1 MHIFLFGGTTE
12 GRKIA
17 EAIAEVNRAWAA
29 RDAAARAAHESS
41 GLPIAAEVYVTTTYG
56 ASLLPAGPGIRV
68 HVGRLDA
75 EEMTALL
82 EEARQATGFASD
94 ETARQQLKLMSDDSD
109 GELEKSGSLKSAGQC
124 SQAER
129 CQLSASLLVID
140 ATHPYAAVVSEHIL
154 TACAAA
160 GVRCIRVER
169 EDSGAEEHGIE
180 SAQKALPE
188 RESTGA
194 GGKASASEGA
204 TLHWVESIEE
214 AAVWLAREIS
224 DAKCLPG
231 ISGMKTQVPGLEEN
245 GKERALA
252 AQAAGRNDALAQSDR
267 SSSEASQSPNIL
279 ITTGSKELAPYTQI
293 PDFAARCYV
302 RALPTVEALEKCQAL
317 GFRREHLILMQ
328 GPFSEEMNVA
338 QLRYADAGYL
348 VTKASGETGGF
359 PEKCEA
365 ALALGVEVICVGRPK
380 EVSIPDATWYDRG
393 KLDAV
398 LRRIR
403 EIGTAGM
410 CESSSEDALVT
421 CGSGTTERSEDQA
434 EAADRAME

>member
-17 EAIAEVNRAWAA
+17 EAIAEVNREWAA
-29 RDAAARAAHESS
+29 RDAAACAAHESS

-56 ASLLPAGPGIRV
+56 ASLLPAGPGITV

-75 EEMTALL
+75 EEMTALF
-82 EEARQATGFASD
+82 EAARQATGFTSD
-94 ETARQQLKLMSDDSD
+94 ETARQELNPMPDDAD
-109 GELEKSGSLKSAGQC
+109 GELEKSESLKSAGQC
-124 SQAER
+124 RQAER

-140 ATHPYAAVVSEHIL
+140 ATHPYAAVVSENIL

-169 EDSGAEEHGIE
+169 EDSGAEEHGTE

-188 RESTGA
+188 RESTGED
-194 GGKASASEGA
+194 GKASAPEA
-204 TLHWVESIEE
+204 AAFHWVESIEE
-214 AAVWLAREIS
+214 AAAWLAQ
-224 DAKCLPG
+224 L
-231 ISGMKTQVPGLEEN
+231 
-245 GKERALA
+245 
-252 AQAAGRNDALAQSDR
+252 DR
-267 SSSEASQSPNIL
+267 SSSEAAQRPNIL

-317 GFRREHLILMQ
+317 GFRRDHLILMQ

-380 EVSIPDATWYDRG
+380 EVSIPDAAWYDRE
-393 KLDAV
+393 KSDAV
-398 LRRIR
+398 LRRIH
-403 EIGTAGM
+403 EIGSAG
-410 CESSSEDALVT
+410 A
-421 CGSGTTERSEDQA
+421 CGRSATERSEKQA
-434 EAADRAME
+434 EAADCSII

>member
-17 EAIAEVNRAWAA
+17 EAIVEVNREWAA
-29 RDAAARAAHESS
+29 RDAAACAAHESS
-41 GLPIAAEVYVTTTYG
+41 ELPIAAEVYVATAYG

-82 EEARQATGFASD
+82 EAARQATGFTSD
-94 ETARQQLKLMSDDSD
+94 ETARQQLKPMPGDTD
-109 GELEKSGSLKSAGQC
+109 GELEKSKSPKSAGQC
-124 SQAER
+124 RQAER

-140 ATHPYAAVVSEHIL
+140 ATHPYAAVVSENIL

-169 EDSGAEEHGIE
+169 EDSGAEEHGTE

-188 RESTGA
+188 RESTGED
-194 GGKASASEGA
+194 GKASASEGA
-204 TLHWVESIEE
+204 AFHWVESIEE
-214 AAVWLAREIS
+214 AAAWLAGES
-224 DAKCLPG
+224 
-231 ISGMKTQVPGLEEN
+231 
-245 GKERALA
+245 
-252 AQAAGRNDALAQSDR
+252 AQR
-267 SSSEASQSPNIL
+267 PNIL
-279 ITTGSKELAPYTQI
+279 ITTGSKELTPYTQI

-302 RALPTVEALEKCQAL
+302 RALPAVEALEKCQAL
-317 GFRREHLILMQ
+317 GFRRDHLILMQ

-365 ALALGVEVICVGRPK
+365 ALALGVEVVCIGRPK
-380 EVSIPDATWYDRG
+380 EVSIPDAAWYDRE
-393 KLDAV
+393 KSDAV
-398 LRRIR
+398 LRRIH
-403 EIGTAGM
+403 EIGRVG
-410 CESSSEDALVT
+410 T
-421 CGSGTTERSEDQA
+421 CGRNATERSKEQA
-434 EAADRAME
+434 EAADRSII

>member
-17 EAIAEVNRAWAA
+17 EAIVEVNREWAA
-29 RDAAARAAHESS
+29 RDAASS

-56 ASLLPAGPGIRV
+56 ASLLPAGSGIRV

-82 EEARQATGFASD
+82 EAARQATGFTSD
-94 ETARQQLKLMSDDSD
+94 ETARQQLKLMPGDTD
-109 GELEKSGSLKSAGQC
+109 GELEKSESPKSAGQC
-124 SQAER
+124 RQAER
-129 CQLSASLLVID
+129 CQLTGQLLVID
-140 ATHPYAAVVSEHIL
+140 ATHPYAAVVSENIL
-154 TACAAA
+154 TACAVA

-169 EDSGAEEHGIE
+169 EDSGAGEHGIE

-188 RESTGA
+188 RESTGED
-194 GGKASASEGA
+194 GKASASEGA
-204 TLHWVESIEE
+204 AFHWVESIEE
-214 AAVWLAREIS
+214 AAAWLAGES
-224 DAKCLPG
+224 
-231 ISGMKTQVPGLEEN
+231 
-245 GKERALA
+245 
-252 AQAAGRNDALAQSDR
+252 AQR
-267 SSSEASQSPNIL
+267 PNIL
-279 ITTGSKELAPYTQI
+279 ITTGSKELTPYTQI

-317 GFRREHLILMQ
+317 GFRRDHLILMQ

-380 EVSIPDATWYDRG
+380 EVSIPDAAWYDRE
-393 KLDAV
+393 KSDAV
-398 LRRIR
+398 LRRIH
-403 EIGTAGM
+403 EIGRVG
-410 CESSSEDALVT
+410 T
-421 CGSGTTERSEDQA
+421 CGRSATERSEKQA
-434 EAADRAME
+434 EAADCSII

>member
-17 EAIAEVNRAWAA
+17 EAIVEVNREWAA
-29 RDAAARAAHESS
+29 RDAASS
-41 GLPIAAEVYVTTTYG
+41 GLPIAAEVYVTTAYG

-82 EEARQATGFASD
+82 EAARQATGFTSD
-94 ETARQQLKLMSDDSD
+94 ETARQQLKLMPGDTD
-109 GELEKSGSLKSAGQC
+109 GELEKSESPKSAGQC
-124 SQAER
+124 RQAER
-129 CQLSASLLVID
+129 CQLTGQLLVID
-140 ATHPYAAVVSEHIL
+140 ATHPYAAVVSENIL
-154 TACAAA
+154 TACAVA

-169 EDSGAEEHGIE
+169 EDSGAGEHGIE

-188 RESTGA
+188 RESTGED
-194 GGKASASEGA
+194 GKASASEGA
-204 TLHWVESIEE
+204 AFHWVESIEE
-214 AAVWLAREIS
+214 AAAWLAGES
-224 DAKCLPG
+224 
-231 ISGMKTQVPGLEEN
+231 
-245 GKERALA
+245 
-252 AQAAGRNDALAQSDR
+252 AQR
-267 SSSEASQSPNIL
+267 PNIL
-279 ITTGSKELAPYTQI
+279 ITTGSKELTPYTQI

-317 GFRREHLILMQ
+317 GFRRDHLILMQ

-380 EVSIPDATWYDRG
+380 EVSIPDAAWYDRE
-393 KLDAV
+393 KSDAV
-398 LRRIR
+398 LRRIH
-403 EIGTAGM
+403 EIGRVG
-410 CESSSEDALVT
+410 T
-421 CGSGTTERSEDQA
+421 CGRSATERSEKQA
-434 EAADRAME
+434 EAADCSII

>member
-17 EAIAEVNRAWAA
+17 EAIAEVNREWAA
-29 RDAAARAAHESS
+29 RDAAACAAHESS
-41 GLPIAAEVYVTTTYG
+41 ELPIVAEVYVTTAYG

-75 EEMTALL
+75 EEMTALFM
-82 EEARQATGFASD
+82 EVRQ
-94 ETARQQLKLMSDDSD
+94 ELNPMPDDTD
-109 GELEKSGSLKSAGQC
+109 GEMEKSESPKSKGRC
-124 SQAER
+124 GQAER

-140 ATHPYAAVVSEHIL
+140 ATHPYAAVVSENIL

-169 EDSGAEEHGIE
+169 EDSGAGEHGIE
-180 SAQKALPE
+180 SAQKAFPE
-188 RESTGA
+188 REDTGA

-204 TLHWVESIEE
+204 AFHWVESIEE
-214 AAVWLAREIS
+214 AAAW
-224 DAKCLPG
+224 
-231 ISGMKTQVPGLEEN
+231 
-245 GKERALA
+245 
-252 AQAAGRNDALAQSDR
+252 LAQSDR
-267 SSSEASQSPNIL
+267 SSSEAAQRPNIL
-279 ITTGSKELAPYTQI
+279 ITTGSKELTPYTQI

-302 RALPTVEALEKCQAL
+302 RALPAVEALEKCQAL
-317 GFRREHLILMQ
+317 GFRRDHLILMQ

-365 ALALGVEVICVGRPK
+365 ALALGVEVVCIGRPK
-380 EVSIPDATWYDRG
+380 EVSIPDAAWYDRE
-393 KLDAV
+393 KSDAV
-398 LRRIR
+398 LRRIN
-403 EIGTAGM
+403 EIGRAG
-410 CESSSEDALVT
+410 T
-421 CGSGTTERSEDQA
+421 CGRSATERSEEQA
-434 EAADRAME
+434 EAADRSII

>member
-17 EAIAEVNRAWAA
+17 EAIAEVNREC
-29 RDAAARAAHESS
+29 AAHESS

-56 ASLLPAGPGIRV
+56 ASLLPAGSGIRV

-82 EEARQATGFASD
+82 EAARQATGFTSD
-94 ETARQQLKLMSDDSD
+94 ETARQQLKPMPGDTD
-109 GELEKSGSLKSAGQC
+109 GELEKSKSPKSAGQC
-124 SQAER
+124 RQAER

-140 ATHPYAAVVSEHIL
+140 ATHPYAAVVSENIL

-169 EDSGAEEHGIE
+169 EDSGAEEHGTE

-188 RESTGA
+188 RESTGED
-194 GGKASASEGA
+194 GKASAPEGA
-204 TLHWVESIEE
+204 AFHWVESIEE
-214 AAVWLAREIS
+214 AAAWLAGES
-224 DAKCLPG
+224 
-231 ISGMKTQVPGLEEN
+231 
-245 GKERALA
+245 
-252 AQAAGRNDALAQSDR
+252 AQR
-267 SSSEASQSPNIL
+267 PNIL
-279 ITTGSKELAPYTQI
+279 ITTGSKELTPYTQI

-302 RALPTVEALEKCQAL
+302 RALPAVEALEKCQAL
-317 GFRREHLILMQ
+317 GFRRDHLILMQ

-365 ALALGVEVICVGRPK
+365 ALALGVEVVCIGRPK

-421 CGSGTTERSEDQA
+421 CGSGTTESSEDQA

>member
-17 EAIAEVNRAWAA
+17 EAIVEVNREWAV
-29 RDAAARAAHESS
+29 RDAAACAAHESS
-41 GLPIAAEVYVTTTYG
+41 ELPIAAEVYVTTAYG
-56 ASLLPAGPGIRV
+56 ASLLPAGPGITV

-75 EEMTALL
+75 EEMTALFM
-82 EEARQATGFASD
+82 EARQATGFTSD
-94 ETARQQLKLMSDDSD
+94 ETARQQLKLMSDDTD
-109 GELEKSGSLKSAGQC
+109 GELEKSESLKSAGQC
-124 SQAER
+124 RQAER

-140 ATHPYAAVVSEHIL
+140 ATHPYAAVVSENIL

-169 EDSGAEEHGIE
+169 EDSGAGEHGIE

-188 RESTGA
+188 REDTGA
-194 GGKASASEGA
+194 GGKASASESA
-204 TLHWVESIEE
+204 AFHWVESIEE
-214 AAVWLAREIS
+214 VAAWLAGES
-224 DAKCLPG
+224 
-231 ISGMKTQVPGLEEN
+231 
-245 GKERALA
+245 
-252 AQAAGRNDALAQSDR
+252 AQR
-267 SSSEASQSPNIL
+267 PNIL

-317 GFRREHLILMQ
+317 GFRRDHLILMQ

-365 ALALGVEVICVGRPK
+365 ALALGVEVICIGRPK
-380 EVSIPDATWYDRG
+380 EVSIPDAAWYDRE
-393 KLDAV
+393 KSDAV
-398 LRRIR
+398 LRRIH
-403 EIGTAGM
+403 EIGRAG
-410 CESSSEDALVT
+410 T
-421 CGSGTTERSEDQA
+421 CGRSATEHSEKQA
-434 EAADRAME
+434 EAADRGII

>member
-29 RDAAARAAHESS
+29 RDAAACAAHESS
-41 GLPIAAEVYVTTTYG
+41 GLPIAAEVYVTTKYG

-75 EEMTALL
+75 EEMTALF
-82 EEARQATGFASD
+82 EAARQATGFTSD
-94 ETARQQLKLMSDDSD
+94 ETARQQLKLMPDDSD
-109 GELEKSGSLKSAGQC
+109 GELEKSESPKSAGQC
-124 SQAER
+124 GQAER
-129 CQLSASLLVID
+129 CQISAPLLVID

-188 RESTGA
+188 WESTGA

-204 TLHWVESIEE
+204 ALHWVESIEE
-214 AAVWLAREIS
+214 AAAWLAQ
-224 DAKCLPG
+224 P
-231 ISGMKTQVPGLEEN
+231 
-245 GKERALA
+245 
-252 AQAAGRNDALAQSDR
+252 DR
-267 SSSEASQSPNIL
+267 SSSAAAQRPNIL

-317 GFRREHLILMQ
+317 GFRRDHLILMQ

-365 ALALGVEVICVGRPK
+365 ALALGVEVVCVGRPK
-380 EVSIPDATWYDRG
+380 EVSISDATWYDRG

-421 CGSGTTERSEDQA
+421 CESGTTERSEDQA

>member
-1 MHIFLFGGTTE
+1 MNEMHIFLFGGTTE

-17 EAIAEVNRAWAA
+17 EAIVEVNREWAA
-29 RDAAARAAHESS
+29 RDAAACAAHESS
-41 GLPIAAEVYVTTTYG
+41 ELPIAAEVYVTTTYG
-56 ASLLPAGPGIRV
+56 ASLLPAGPGITV

-75 EEMTALL
+75 EEMTALF
-82 EEARQATGFASD
+82 EAARQATGFTSD
-94 ETARQQLKLMSDDSD
+94 ETARQELNPMPDDTD
-109 GELEKSGSLKSAGQC
+109 GELEKSESLKSAGQC
-124 SQAER
+124 RQAER
-129 CQLSASLLVID
+129 CPLSSQLLVID
-140 ATHPYAAVVSEHIL
+140 ATHPYAAVVSENIL

-169 EDSGAEEHGIE
+169 EDSGAGEYGTE

-204 TLHWVESIEE
+204 ALHWVESIEE
-214 AAVWLAREIS
+214 AAAWLGQ
-224 DAKCLPG
+224 P
-231 ISGMKTQVPGLEEN
+231 
-245 GKERALA
+245 
-252 AQAAGRNDALAQSDR
+252 DR
-267 SSSEASQSPNIL
+267 SSSAAAQRPNIL

-317 GFRREHLILMQ
+317 GFRRDHLILMQ

-338 QLRYADAGYL
+338 QLRYAEAGYL

-380 EVSIPDATWYDRG
+380 EVSIPDAVWYDRE
-393 KLDAV
+393 KSDAV
-398 LRRIR
+398 LRRIH
-403 EIGTAGM
+403 EIGRVG
-410 CESSSEDALVT
+410 T
-421 CGSGTTERSEDQA
+421 CGRSATERSEKQA
-434 EAADRAME
+434 EAADCSII

>member
-17 EAIAEVNRAWAA
+17 EAIAEVNREWAA
-29 RDAAARAAHESS
+29 HGDAPSCEAGEPLW
-41 GLPIAAEVYVTTTYG
+41 LPICAEVYVATAYG
-56 ASLLPAGPGIRV
+56 ASLLPAGPGITV

-75 EEMTALL
+75 EEMRALF
-82 EEARQATGFASD
+82 EAARQTTGP
-94 ETARQQLKLMSDDSD
+94 
-109 GELEKSGSLKSAGQC
+109 
-124 SQAER
+124 
-129 CQLSASLLVID
+129 LLVID
-140 ATHPYAAVVSEHIL
+140 ATHPYAAVVSENIL
-154 TACAAA
+154 SACAAA

-169 EDSGAEEHGIE
+169 E
-180 SAQKALPE
+180 
-188 RESTGA
+188 STGA
-194 GGKASASEGA
+194 EGKLTSPEGA
-204 TLHWVESIEE
+204 ALHWVDSIEE
-214 AAVWLAREIS
+214 AAAWLA
-224 DAKCLPG
+224 G
-231 ISGMKTQVPGLEEN
+231 
-245 GKERALA
+245 
-252 AQAAGRNDALAQSDR
+252 QSSHR
-267 SSSEASQSPNIL
+267 PNIL
-279 ITTGSKELAPYTQI
+279 ITTGSKELAPYTRI
-293 PDFAARCYV
+293 PDFGARCYV

-365 ALALGVEVICVGRPK
+365 ALALGVEVVCIGRPK
-380 EVSIPDATWYDRG
+380 EVSIPDAAWYDRE

-410 CESSSEDALVT
+410 CGSSTTESSE
-421 CGSGTTERSEDQA
+421 E
-434 EAADRAME
+434 

>member
-17 EAIAEVNRAWAA
+17 EAIAEVNREWAA
-29 RDAAARAAHESS
+29 RDAAACAAHESS

-56 ASLLPAGPGIRV
+56 ASLLPAGPGITV

-75 EEMTALL
+75 EEMTALF
-82 EEARQATGFASD
+82 EAARQATGFTSD
-94 ETARQQLKLMSDDSD
+94 ETARQELNPMPDDTD
-109 GELEKSGSLKSAGQC
+109 GELEKSESLKSAGQC
-124 SQAER
+124 RQAER

-140 ATHPYAAVVSEHIL
+140 ATHPYAAVVSENIL

-169 EDSGAEEHGIE
+169 EDSGAEEHGTE

-188 RESTGA
+188 RESTGED
-194 GGKASASEGA
+194 GKASAPEA
-204 TLHWVESIEE
+204 AAFHWVESIEE
-214 AAVWLAREIS
+214 AAAWLAQ
-224 DAKCLPG
+224 L
-231 ISGMKTQVPGLEEN
+231 
-245 GKERALA
+245 
-252 AQAAGRNDALAQSDR
+252 DR
-267 SSSEASQSPNIL
+267 SSSEAAQRPNIL

-317 GFRREHLILMQ
+317 GFRRDHLILMQ

-380 EVSIPDATWYDRG
+380 EVSIPDAAWYDRE
-393 KLDAV
+393 KSDAV
-398 LRRIR
+398 LRRIH
-403 EIGTAGM
+403 EIGRV
-410 CESSSEDALVT
+410 ET
-421 CGSGTTERSEDQA
+421 CGRSATERSEEQA
-434 EAADRAME
+434 EAADCSII

>member
-29 RDAAARAAHESS
+29 RDAASS
-41 GLPIAAEVYVTTTYG
+41 GLPIAAEVYVTTAYG

-75 EEMTALL
+75 EEMTALF
-82 EEARQATGFASD
+82 EAARQATGFTSD
-94 ETARQQLKLMSDDSD
+94 ETARQELNPMPDDTD
-109 GELEKSGSLKSAGQC
+109 GELEKTESLKSAGQC
-124 SQAER
+124 RQAER
-129 CQLSASLLVID
+129 CQLSAQLLVID
-140 ATHPYAAVVSEHIL
+140 ATHPYAAVVSENIL
-154 TACAAA
+154 TACAVA

-169 EDSGAEEHGIE
+169 EDSGAEEHGTE

-188 RESTGA
+188 RESTGED
-194 GGKASASEGA
+194 GKASASESA
-204 TLHWVESIEE
+204 AFHWVESIEE
-214 AAVWLAREIS
+214 AVVWLAREIS
-224 DAKCLPG
+224 DAKCTPG
-231 ISGMKTQVPGLEEN
+231 TSGMKTQVPGLEEN

-252 AQAAGRNDALAQSDR
+252 AQAAGRNDAREQSDR
-267 SSSEASQSPNIL
+267 SSSEAAQRPNIL

-302 RALPTVEALEKCQAL
+302 RALPTVEALEKCQVL
-317 GFRREHLILMQ
+317 GFRRDHLILMQ

-338 QLRYADAGYL
+338 QLRYAEAGYL

-380 EVSIPDATWYDRG
+380 EVSIPDATWYDRE
-393 KLDAV
+393 KTDAV

-403 EIGTAGM
+403 EIGRVG
-410 CESSSEDALVT
+410 T
-421 CGSGTTERSEDQA
+421 CGRSATECSEDQA
-434 EAADRAME
+434 EAADRGII

>member
-17 EAIAEVNRAWAA
+17 EAIAEVNREWAA
-29 RDAAARAAHESS
+29 RDVASS
-41 GLPIAAEVYVTTTYG
+41 GLAIAAEVYVATAYG

-75 EEMTALL
+75 EEMTALF
-82 EEARQATGFASD
+82 EAARQATGFTSD
-94 ETARQQLKLMSDDSD
+94 ETARQELKLKPDDTD
-109 GELEKSGSLKSAGQC
+109 GELEKSESPKSAGQC
-124 SQAER
+124 RQAER
-129 CQLSASLLVID
+129 CQLSGQLLVID
-140 ATHPYAAVVSEHIL
+140 ATHPYAAVVSENIL

-169 EDSGAEEHGIE
+169 EDSGAEEHGTE

-188 RESTGA
+188 RESTGED
-194 GGKASASEGA
+194 GKASAPEGA
-204 TLHWVESIEE
+204 AFHWVESIEE
-214 AAVWLAREIS
+214 AAAWLAGES
-224 DAKCLPG
+224 
-231 ISGMKTQVPGLEEN
+231 
-245 GKERALA
+245 
-252 AQAAGRNDALAQSDR
+252 AQR
-267 SSSEASQSPNIL
+267 PNIL
-279 ITTGSKELAPYTQI
+279 ITTGSKELTPYTQI

-317 GFRREHLILMQ
+317 GFRRDHLILMQ

-380 EVSIPDATWYDRG
+380 EVSIPDAAWYDRE
-393 KLDAV
+393 KSDAV
-398 LRRIR
+398 LRRIH
-403 EIGTAGM
+403 EIGRVG
-410 CESSSEDALVT
+410 T
-421 CGSGTTERSEDQA
+421 CGRSATERSEEQA
-434 EAADRAME
+434 EAADRSII

>member
-17 EAIAEVNRAWAA
+17 EAIAEVNRECAA
-29 RDAAARAAHESS
+29 RDVAACAAHESS
-41 GLPIAAEVYVTTTYG
+41 GLPIAAEVYVTTAYG

-75 EEMTALL
+75 EEMTALFM
-82 EEARQATGFASD
+82 E
-94 ETARQQLKLMSDDSD
+94 ARQQLKLMSDDTD
-109 GELEKSGSLKSAGQC
+109 GELEKSESPKSAGQC
-124 SQAER
+124 RQAER
-129 CQLSASLLVID
+129 CPLSGPLLVID
-140 ATHPYAAVVSEHIL
+140 ATHPYAAMVSENIL

-169 EDSGAEEHGIE
+169 EDSGA
-180 SAQKALPE
+180 
-188 RESTGA
+188 

-204 TLHWVESIEE
+204 ALHWVESIEE
-214 AAVWLAREIS
+214 AAAWLAGES
-224 DAKCLPG
+224 
-231 ISGMKTQVPGLEEN
+231 
-245 GKERALA
+245 
-252 AQAAGRNDALAQSDR
+252 AQR
-267 SSSEASQSPNIL
+267 PNIL
-279 ITTGSKELAPYTQI
+279 ITTGSKELAPYTRI

-317 GFRREHLILMQ
+317 GFRRDHLILMQ

-380 EVSIPDATWYDRG
+380 EVSIPDAAWYDRE
-393 KLDAV
+393 KSDAV
-398 LRRIR
+398 LRRIH
-403 EIGTAGM
+403 EIGRVG
-410 CESSSEDALVT
+410 T
-421 CGSGTTERSEDQA
+421 CGRSATERSEEQA
-434 EAADRAME
+434 EAADRSII

>member
-17 EAIAEVNRAWAA
+17 EAIVEVNREWAA
-29 RDAAARAAHESS
+29 RDEKEAMPRRDADMPVVQRSDAQEHEASAKFQYRNEWAARDVEPS
-41 GLPIAAEVYVTTTYG
+41 GLPIAAEVYVTTAYG
-56 ASLLPAGPGIRV
+56 ASLLPAGPGITV

-75 EEMTALL
+75 EEMTALFM
-82 EEARQATGFASD
+82 EARQATGFTSD
-94 ETARQQLKLMSDDSD
+94 ETARQQLKLMSDDTD
-109 GELEKSGSLKSAGQC
+109 GELEKSESLKSAGQC
-124 SQAER
+124 RQAER

-140 ATHPYAAVVSEHIL
+140 ATHPYAALVSENIL

-188 RESTGA
+188 REDTGA
-194 GGKASASEGA
+194 DGKASAPEGA
-204 TLHWVESIEE
+204 ALHWVESVEE
-214 AAVWLAREIS
+214 AAAWLARAIS
-224 DAKCLPG
+224 DAKCMP
-231 ISGMKTQVPGLEEN
+231 
-245 GKERALA
+245 
-252 AQAAGRNDALAQSDR
+252 DR
-267 SSSEASQSPNIL
+267 PSSEAAQRPNIL
-279 ITTGSKELAPYTQI
+279 ITTGSKELTPYTQI

-302 RALPTVEALEKCQAL
+302 RALPAVEALEKCQAL
-317 GFRREHLILMQ
+317 GFRRDHLILMQ

-380 EVSIPDATWYDRG
+380 EVSIPDAAWYDRE
-393 KLDAV
+393 KSDAV
-398 LRRIR
+398 LRRIN
-403 EIGTAGM
+403 EIGRVG
-410 CESSSEDALVT
+410 T
-421 CGSGTTERSEDQA
+421 CGRSATERSEEQA
-434 EAADRAME
+434 EAADRGII

>member
-17 EAIAEVNRAWAA
+17 EAIVEVNREWAA
-29 RDAAARAAHESS
+29 RDAAACAAHEPS
-41 GLPIAAEVYVTTTYG
+41 GLPIAAEVYVTTAYG

-75 EEMTALL
+75 EEMTVLFEA
-82 EEARQATGFASD
+82 ARQATGFTSD
-94 ETARQQLKLMSDDSD
+94 ETARQQLKPMPDDTD
-109 GELEKSGSLKSAGQC
+109 GELEQSESPKSAGQC
-124 SQAER
+124 RQAER

-140 ATHPYAAVVSEHIL
+140 ATHPYAAVVSENIL

-169 EDSGAEEHGIE
+169 EDSGAGEHGIE

-188 RESTGA
+188 REDTGA
-194 GGKASASEGA
+194 GGKASASESA
-204 TLHWVESIEE
+204 AFHWVESIEE
-214 AAVWLAREIS
+214 AAAWLAGES
-224 DAKCLPG
+224 
-231 ISGMKTQVPGLEEN
+231 
-245 GKERALA
+245 
-252 AQAAGRNDALAQSDR
+252 AQR
-267 SSSEASQSPNIL
+267 PNIL

-293 PDFAARCYV
+293 SDFAARCYV

-317 GFRREHLILMQ
+317 GFRRDHLILMQ

-365 ALALGVEVICVGRPK
+365 ALALGVEVICIGRPK
-380 EVSIPDATWYDRG
+380 EVSIPDAAWYDRE
-393 KLDAV
+393 KSDAV
-398 LRRIR
+398 LRRIH
-403 EIGTAGM
+403 EIGRAG
-410 CESSSEDALVT
+410 T
-421 CGSGTTERSEDQA
+421 CGRSATERSEKQA
-434 EAADRAME
+434 EAADRGII

>member
-17 EAIAEVNRAWAA
+17 EAIAEVNREWAA
-29 RDAAARAAHESS
+29 RDAAACAAHESS
-41 GLPIAAEVYVTTTYG
+41 ELPIVAEVYVTTAYG

-75 EEMTALL
+75 EEMTALFM
-82 EEARQATGFASD
+82 EVRQ
-94 ETARQQLKLMSDDSD
+94 ELNPMPDDTD
-109 GELEKSGSLKSAGQC
+109 GEMEKSESPKSKGRC
-124 SQAER
+124 GQAER

-140 ATHPYAAVVSEHIL
+140 ATHPYAAVVSENIL

-169 EDSGAEEHGIE
+169 ED
-180 SAQKALPE
+180 
-188 RESTGA
+188 TGA

-204 TLHWVESIEE
+204 AFHWVESIEE
-214 AAVWLAREIS
+214 AAAW
-224 DAKCLPG
+224 
-231 ISGMKTQVPGLEEN
+231 
-245 GKERALA
+245 
-252 AQAAGRNDALAQSDR
+252 LAQSDR
-267 SSSEASQSPNIL
+267 SSSEAAQRPNIL
-279 ITTGSKELAPYTQI
+279 ITTGSKELTPYTQI

-302 RALPTVEALEKCQAL
+302 RALPAVEALEKCQAL
-317 GFRREHLILMQ
+317 GFRRDHLILMQ

-365 ALALGVEVICVGRPK
+365 ALALGVEVVCIGRPK
-380 EVSIPDATWYDRG
+380 EVSIPDAAWYDRE
-393 KLDAV
+393 KSDAV
-398 LRRIR
+398 LRRIN
-403 EIGTAGM
+403 EIGRAG
-410 CESSSEDALVT
+410 T
-421 CGSGTTERSEDQA
+421 CGRSATERSEEQA
-434 EAADRAME
+434 EAADRSII

>member
-1 MHIFLFGGTTE
+1 MHVFLFGGTTE

-17 EAIAEVNRAWAA
+17 EAIAEVNREWVAHG
-29 RDAAARAAHESS
+29 DAAACDVSEASS
-41 GLPIAAEVYVTTTYG
+41 LPISAEVYVATAYG
-56 ASLLPAGPGIRV
+56 ASLLPAGPGITV

-75 EEMTALL
+75 AEMRALF
-82 EEARQATGFASD
+82 ENAFGP
-94 ETARQQLKLMSDDSD
+94 
-109 GELEKSGSLKSAGQC
+109 
-124 SQAER
+124 
-129 CQLSASLLVID
+129 LLVID
-140 ATHPYAAVVSEHIL
+140 ATHPYAAVVSENIL
-154 TACAAA
+154 AACAAT
-160 GVRCIRVER
+160 GVRCLRV
-169 EDSGAEEHGIE
+169 
-180 SAQKALPE
+180 E

-194 GGKASASEGA
+194 EGKLTSQEGA
-204 TLHWVESIEE
+204 ALHWVDSIEE
-214 AAVWLAREIS
+214 AAAWLA
-224 DAKCLPG
+224 
-231 ISGMKTQVPGLEEN
+231 V
-245 GKERALA
+245 
-252 AQAAGRNDALAQSDR
+252 QSTHR
-267 SSSEASQSPNIL
+267 PNIL

-317 GFRREHLILMQ
+317 SFRREHLILMQ

-365 ALALGVEVICVGRPK
+365 ALALGVEVVCIGRPK
-380 EVSIPDATWYDRG
+380 EVSIPDAAWYDRR

-410 CESSSEDALVT
+410 CESSSEDAVAT
-421 CGSGTTERSEDQA
+421 CGNR
-434 EAADRAME
+434 RPR

>member
-17 EAIAEVNRAWAA
+17 EAIVEVNREWAA
-29 RDAAARAAHESS
+29 RDAAACAAHESS
-41 GLPIAAEVYVTTTYG
+41 GLPIAAEVYVTTAYG

-75 EEMTALL
+75 EEMTALF
-82 EEARQATGFASD
+82 EAARQATGFTSD
-94 ETARQQLKLMSDDSD
+94 ETARQQLKPMPGDTD
-109 GELEKSGSLKSAGQC
+109 GEMEKSESPKSAGQC
-124 SQAER
+124 RQAER

-140 ATHPYAAVVSEHIL
+140 ATHPYAAVVSENIL

-169 EDSGAEEHGIE
+169 EDSGAGEHGIE
-180 SAQKALPE
+180 SAQKAFPE
-188 RESTGA
+188 REDTGA

-204 TLHWVESIEE
+204 AFHWVESIEE
-214 AAVWLAREIS
+214 AAAWLAGES
-224 DAKCLPG
+224 
-231 ISGMKTQVPGLEEN
+231 
-245 GKERALA
+245 
-252 AQAAGRNDALAQSDR
+252 AQR
-267 SSSEASQSPNIL
+267 PNIL

-317 GFRREHLILMQ
+317 GFRRDHLILMQ

-380 EVSIPDATWYDRG
+380 EVSIPDAAWYDRE
-393 KLDAV
+393 KSDAV
-398 LRRIR
+398 LRRIH
-403 EIGTAGM
+403 EIGRVG
-410 CESSSEDALVT
+410 T
-421 CGSGTTERSEDQA
+421 CGRSATERSEEQA
-434 EAADRAME
+434 EAADRGII

>member
-17 EAIAEVNRAWAA
+17 EAIAEVNREW
-29 RDAAARAAHESS
+29 AAHESS

-75 EEMTALL
+75 EEMTALFM
-82 EEARQATGFASD
+82 EARQATDFASD
-94 ETARQQLKLMSDDSD
+94 ETVQEQLNLMPDDTD
-109 GELEKSGSLKSAGQC
+109 GELEKSEAPKSAGRC
-124 SQAER
+124 GQAER
-129 CQLSASLLVID
+129 CQISAPLLVID

-188 RESTGA
+188 RESTGED
-194 GGKASASEGA
+194 GKASAPEGA
-204 TLHWVESIEE
+204 ALHWVESIEE
-214 AAVWLAREIS
+214 AAAW
-224 DAKCLPG
+224 
-231 ISGMKTQVPGLEEN
+231 
-245 GKERALA
+245 
-252 AQAAGRNDALAQSDR
+252 LAQSDR
-267 SSSEASQSPNIL
+267 SSSEAAQRPNIL
-279 ITTGSKELAPYTQI
+279 ITTGSKELAPYTQV

-317 GFRREHLILMQ
+317 GFRRDHLILMQ

-365 ALALGVEVICVGRPK
+365 ALALGVEVVCIGRPK

-421 CGSGTTERSEDQA
+421 CGSGTTESSEDQA

>member
-17 EAIAEVNRAWAA
+17 EAIVEVNREWAA
-29 RDAAARAAHESS
+29 RDAAACAAHESS
-41 GLPIAAEVYVTTTYG
+41 ELPIAAEVYVATAYG

-75 EEMTALL
+75 EEMTALFM
-82 EEARQATGFASD
+82 EARQATGFTSD
-94 ETARQQLKLMSDDSD
+94 ETARQQLKLMSDDTD
-109 GELEKSGSLKSAGQC
+109 GELEKSESLKSAGQC
-124 SQAER
+124 RQAER

-140 ATHPYAAVVSEHIL
+140 ATHPYAAVVSENIL

-169 EDSGAEEHGIE
+169 EDSGAEEHGTE

-188 RESTGA
+188 RESTGED
-194 GGKASASEGA
+194 GKASASEGA
-204 TLHWVESIEE
+204 AFHWVESIEE
-214 AAVWLAREIS
+214 AAAWLAGES
-224 DAKCLPG
+224 
-231 ISGMKTQVPGLEEN
+231 
-245 GKERALA
+245 
-252 AQAAGRNDALAQSDR
+252 AQR
-267 SSSEASQSPNIL
+267 PNIL
-279 ITTGSKELAPYTQI
+279 ITTGSKELTPYTQI

-302 RALPTVEALEKCQAL
+302 RALPAVEALEKCQAL
-317 GFRREHLILMQ
+317 GFRRDHLILMQ

-365 ALALGVEVICVGRPK
+365 ALALGVEVVCIGRPK
-380 EVSIPDATWYDRG
+380 EVSIPDAAWYDRE
-393 KLDAV
+393 KSDAV
-398 LRRIR
+398 LRRIN
-403 EIGTAGM
+403 EIGRAG
-410 CESSSEDALVT
+410 T
-421 CGSGTTERSEDQA
+421 CGRSATERSEEQA
-434 EAADRAME
+434 EAADRSII

>member
-17 EAIAEVNRAWAA
+17 EAIVEVNREWAA
-29 RDAAARAAHESS
+29 RDAAACAAHESS
-41 GLPIAAEVYVTTTYG
+41 GLPIAAEVYVTTAYG

-75 EEMTALL
+75 EEMTALFM
-82 EEARQATGFASD
+82 EVRQ
-94 ETARQQLKLMSDDSD
+94 ELNPMPDDTD
-109 GELEKSGSLKSAGQC
+109 GEMEKSESPKSKGRC
-124 SQAER
+124 GQAER

-140 ATHPYAAVVSEHIL
+140 ATHPYAAVVSENIL

-169 EDSGAEEHGIE
+169 EDSGAGEHGIE
-180 SAQKALPE
+180 SAQKAFPE
-188 RESTGA
+188 REDTGA

-204 TLHWVESIEE
+204 AFHWVESIEE
-214 AAVWLAREIS
+214 AAAW
-224 DAKCLPG
+224 
-231 ISGMKTQVPGLEEN
+231 
-245 GKERALA
+245 
-252 AQAAGRNDALAQSDR
+252 LAQSDR
-267 SSSEASQSPNIL
+267 SSSEAAQRPNIL
-279 ITTGSKELAPYTQI
+279 ITTGSKELTPYTQI

-302 RALPTVEALEKCQAL
+302 RALPAVEALEKCQAL
-317 GFRREHLILMQ
+317 GFRRDHLILMQ

-365 ALALGVEVICVGRPK
+365 ALALGVEVVCIGRPK
-380 EVSIPDATWYDRG
+380 EVSIPDAAWYDRE
-393 KLDAV
+393 KSDAV
-398 LRRIR
+398 LRRIN
-403 EIGTAGM
+403 EIGRAG
-410 CESSSEDALVT
+410 T
-421 CGSGTTERSEDQA
+421 CGRSATERSEEQA
-434 EAADRAME
+434 EAADRSII